1 MSFLDTITSIIKTG
15 EEYAQD
21 LKPIV
26 QTYNDISSL
35 IKPANPPS
43 IPSVMTVTT
52 GSVAPSSYLTTPPS
66 ISTVPSVSGVSSL
79 ATQAQ
84 SIASGISPV
93 MIAVIVGG
101 FMLLMLV
108 MVVVVRK

>member
-1 MSFLDTITSIIKTG
+1 MSFLDSITSVVKTV

-26 QTYNDISSL
+26 QTYNEISGAIHPS
-35 IKPANPPS
+35 NPPS
-43 IPSVMTVTT
+43 IPSVTTVTT

-66 ISTVPSVSGVSSL
+66 ISTVAPASGVSSL

-101 FMLLMLV
+101 LILMMLFLV
-108 MVVVVRK
+108 VIVRK